1 MRNKPI
7 TVLFV
12 TIFIDLM
19 GFGIVIPVLPIYA
32 NELGA
37 SGTMIGLI
45 TASFAIMQ
53 FLFAPFWGGLSDRF
67 GRRPILLASI
77 GLMGMSYLLLA
88 QGESL
93 WLLLLSRML
102 AGVGAA
108 NISTANAFI
117 SDVTPAKDRSKNFGL
132 VGAAFGLGFIFG
144 PPLGGFL
151 KDHFGMA
158 SVGYVSAAMAGGNLL
173 MAYFMLPESLHVE
186 ERTGKKRLFPNPF
199 GEIIRVLPRKQLSR
213 LILSNFLFLSA
224 FSMMQITASLLWKGQ
239 FELSE
244 AEIGYTFAFVGVT
257 MAIVQG
263 GLIGPFTR
271 WFGEKRLY
279 VVGSI
284 LMAMGLAILPLVP
297 PDYFVPLELVGLL
310 LISFGNAFFTP
321 SIFSLISQRAG
332 RQEQGKILG
341 LMQSVGSLSRVV
353 GPFIGGTL
361 YGAFYYLPFLVAAGA
376 MVGVCLFSLY
386 IVRRLEPLGD
396 APPAEKAG

>member
-53 FLFAPFWGGLSDRF
+53 FLFAPFWGGLSDRY

-77 GLMGMSYLLLA
+77 GLMGLSYLLLA
-88 QGESL
+88 QAESL

-173 MAYFMLPESLHVE
+173 MAYFMLPESLQTE
-186 ERTGKKRLFPNPF
+186 ERSGKKSLFPNPF
-199 GEIIRVLPRKQLSR
+199 GEIIRVLPRKELSR

-239 FELSE
+239 FELNE

-279 VVGSI
+279 VVGSL
-284 LMAMGLAILPLVP
+284 LMALGLAILPLVP

-386 IVRRLEPLGD
+386 IVRRLAPIGDGPLEGS
-396 APPAEKAG
+396 PG

>member
-88 QGESL
+88 QAESL

-173 MAYFMLPESLHVE
+173 MAYFMLPESLHEE